1 MNRKLILLT
10 GSNGYFGPYI
20 IKELVMQGYAIIAN
34 KYKHPNLRVFKNDYV
49 KYLNFDITDIVEYEN
64 KILEIANGKIISAVI
79 HVAALCGDADYDNN
93 YKVNVKGT
101 DALISFAKKFNIKR
115 FLHISSICEIKKH
128 NPF

>member
-1 MNRKLILLT
+1 MTTYN
-10 GSNGYFGPYI
+10 N
-20 IKELVMQGYAIIAN
+20 
-34 KYKHPNLRVFKNDYV
+34 
-49 KYLNFDITDIVEYEN
+49 EN